1 MTADVLGM
9 PVVAGPVECTALGN
23 VMLQAKAA
31 GVVTSLEQM
40 RQVIRKS
47 VELKEFTPKSDR
59 KEAWDEAYNRFLVL
73 PK

>member
-1 MTADVLGM
+1 M

-31 GVVTSLEQM
+31 GVVATLDQM

-47 VELKEFTPKSDR
+47 VELKEFTPVSDA
-59 KEAWDEAYNRFLVL
+59 KAKWDEAYSRFLVL